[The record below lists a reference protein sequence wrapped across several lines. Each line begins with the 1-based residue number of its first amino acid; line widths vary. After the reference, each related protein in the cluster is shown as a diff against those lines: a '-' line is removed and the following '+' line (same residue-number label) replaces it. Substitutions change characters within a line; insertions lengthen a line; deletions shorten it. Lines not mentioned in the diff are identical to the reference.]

1 MYYVLFKT
9 KNDGFDLLFEMFK
22 LFCFKR
28 NVLLN
33 IYIHVCSYDIYN
45 TVHVCLVVQAIP
57 FGCFITKALV
67 PLLLDFLSK
76 IIHKGWYFCTDI
88 ISLQH
93 I

>member
-33 IYIHVCSYDIYN
+33 IYIHSCSYDIYN
-45 TVHVCLVVQAIP
+45 TVHCLSCGAIYTIRLFYYKSIGTIAVRFSFQDYP
-57 FGCFITKALV
+57 
-67 PLLLDFLSK
+67 
-76 IIHKGWYFCTDI
+76 
-88 ISLQH
+88 
-93 I
+93 